1 MGKWPRGIPTALD
14 IRSLRERAKR
24 GDREAFI
31 GCMKHGLYRHA
42 TADLHLSMPQALDLV
57 GQIDWA
63 AVRLEVRVE

>member
-1 MGKWPRGIPTALD
+1 
-14 IRSLRERAKR
+14 
-24 GDREAFI
+24 
-31 GCMKHGLYRHA
+31 MKHGLYRHA